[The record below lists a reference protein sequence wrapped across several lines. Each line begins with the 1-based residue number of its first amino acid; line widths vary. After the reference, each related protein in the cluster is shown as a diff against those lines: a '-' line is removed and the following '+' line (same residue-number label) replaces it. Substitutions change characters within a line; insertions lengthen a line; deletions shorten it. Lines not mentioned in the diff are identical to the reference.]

1 MKRFA
6 KIPLFA
12 LLLVFVLSHV
22 AYAHVYLKGSDVAQF
37 FPIEAIDGY
46 ENSSDVTWVSKDPDG
61 NKYNKNSAIISLAE
75 ATSCDIAFST
85 WQLSELDNQGVLDAI
100 AAAEAAGISFEQ
112 TPFVVDAIPPIVH
125 KDNPV
130 ESITLQQL
138 HEIYTGKITKWSE
151 IDATI
156 DQDILIEVYTT
167 GDSDGK
173 YIIWKDLVIQG
184 PSADDVG
191 QEGPKDISP
200 VVASDDHKWAI
211 GFDSMRYIKT
221 SDQFAN
227 EEIKILEITNPEEL
241 KAGPSKEY
249 PVSRYLYMIT
259 RSDISDEALAFAAYL
274 LMPDTQQLAYDVH
287 QLPLPEE
294 EGMAVNHSDSSTC
307 NAGFGALAFLALAP
321 LCFVRKK

>member
-37 FPIEAIDGY
+37 FPRLAAESYEMSNDVSVISIKKNEAIKLLA
-46 ENSSDVTWVSKDPDG
+46 TDPD
-61 NKYNKNSAIISLAE
+61 
-75 ATSCDIAFST
+75 SCDIALST
-85 WQLSELDNQGVLDAI
+85 WPLEALDDEEVLNAI
-100 AAAEAAGISFEQ
+100 AAAEAQGIEFSQ

-130 ESITLQQL
+130 KGITLKQL

-156 DQDILIEVYTT
+156 NQDVLIEVYTT
-167 GDSDGK
+167 GDTDSK
-173 YIIWKDLVIQG
+173 YIIWKEIVIQG
-184 PSADDVG
+184 PSSDDIG
-191 QEGPKDISP
+191 IPGPKDISSTI
-200 VVASDDHKWAI
+200 ASDDHKWAI
-211 GFDSMRYIKT
+211 GFDSMYYIKA
-221 SDQFAN
+221 SEQFAN
-227 EEIKILEITNPEEL
+227 DEIRILGITNPEEL

-259 RSDISDEALAFAAYL
+259 RSDISDDALAFAAYL
-274 LMPDTQQLAYDVH
+274 LMPDTQQLAYNVS